1 MTYELEGARD
11 MWCVHPHPGEEGE
24 VLRYNPAT
32 EQYLV
37 SVNGTGSVL
46 WISTSDVEVI
56 GCRCAL

>member
-1 MTYELEGARD
+1 MTYELEGARVR
-11 MWCVHPHPGEEGE
+11 VHAPHIPGEEGE
-24 VLRYNPAT
+24 VLRYYPAT

-37 SVNGTGSVL
+37 HITRTRCIV